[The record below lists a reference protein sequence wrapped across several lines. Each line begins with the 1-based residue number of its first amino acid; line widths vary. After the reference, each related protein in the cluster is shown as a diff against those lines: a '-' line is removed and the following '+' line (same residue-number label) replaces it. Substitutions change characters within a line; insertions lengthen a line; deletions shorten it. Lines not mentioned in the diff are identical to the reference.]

1 MTEENATHKFDVASL
16 KELTLLYVEDDDDIR
31 EELARYLRR
40 RSGNLWT
47 AVNGQEGLELFR
59 QHRPDVVVTDIMMP
73 VMDGLRMAV
82 EIKAIDYDTPV
93 VVTTAFN
100 DYDLLLKAIDAG
112 IDKYVLKP
120 IDVESLLE
128 AIYKAAQI
136 VFQRREIVSRDEKLH
151 LAATVFEASSEGIM
165 ITDADNNIVTAN
177 RAFTEITGYAE
188 EEVRGKNPRLLN
200 SGRQEREFYHAMWES
215 LKLHGHWQG
224 EIWNRRKN
232 GELYP
237 EWLVINVVRNGGG
250 EISHYIAVFSDIS
263 QRKYDEERI
272 AYLAHYDPLTDL
284 PNRVLF
290 QDQLGRLLVSSH
302 RQEKPVAVL
311 LLDLDRFKNVNE
323 SLGHIFGDQLLQQV
337 AQRLRSVVHEED
349 LVARLGG
356 DEYVVV
362 LSDLGEAQNA
372 ALVAQKILD
381 GFALP
386 FSVDAQEISIT
397 ASIGVS
403 LYPDDGDSP
412 DVLLKNAESAMYG
425 AKQSG
430 RNSYRFYTQSM
441 NASVLSLLK
450 MENAMH
456 HALERGEFLLHY
468 QPQVDIM
475 TGRIIGME
483 ALIRWQHPERGMVPP
498 MEFIPL
504 AEESG
509 FIIPIGEWVLREACR
524 QAKLWHDA
532 GYRDLCVAV
541 NLSAVQFKQSNLTD
555 VIQGAAE
562 AVGLDLRCLELEL
575 TESLVMH
582 NAEDVIKTLRQL
594 KSLNLQLSI
603 DDFGTGYSSMSYL
616 KRFPVDKLKIDQ
628 SFIRDISDDPADLAI
643 SQAII
648 ALGHSLGLRVIA
660 EGVETAAQLALLNA
674 NRCDEMQ
681 GYYFS
686 KPVDAAAF
694 TKLLDEGRTLDIPK
708 D

>member
-1 MTEENATHKFDVASL
+1 MTDENATLKFDVASL

-40 RSGNLWT
+40 RAGNLWT

-165 ITDADNNIVTAN
+165 ITDAGNNIVTVN

-200 SGRQEREFYHAMWES
+200 SGRQEREFYLALWES
-215 LKLHGHWQG
+215 LNRHGHWQG

-237 EWLVINVVRNGGG
+237 EWQVINVVRNGGG
-250 EISHYIAVFSDIS
+250 EVSHYIAVFSDIS

-290 QDQLGRLLVSSH
+290 HDQLGRLLASSQ
-302 RQEKPVAVL
+302 RQEKPVAIL

-323 SLGHIFGDQLLQQV
+323 SLGHLFGDQLLQLV
-337 AQRLRSVVHEED
+337 AQRLRSVVREED

-356 DEYVVV
+356 DEYVAV
-362 LSDLGEAQNA
+362 LSDLGEVQNA

-381 GFALP
+381 GFASP

-403 LYPDDGDSP
+403 LYPDDGDTP
-412 DVLLKNAESAMYG
+412 DMLLKNAESAMYG

-468 QPQVDIM
+468 QPQADIA
-475 TGRIIGME
+475 TGRIVGME
-483 ALIRWQHPERGMVPP
+483 ALIRWRHPERGMIPP
-498 MEFIPL
+498 IEFIPL

-524 QAKLWHDA
+524 QTKLWHDA
-532 GYRDLCVAV
+532 GYSDLCVAV

-562 AVGLDLRCLELEL
+562 AAGLDLRCLELEL

-594 KSLNLQLSI
+594 KALNLQLSI

-660 EGVETAAQLALLNA
+660 EGVETAAQLALLHA
-674 NRCDEMQ
+674 NRCDEIQ

>member
-1 MTEENATHKFDVASL
+1 MTDENTTLKYDVASL

-40 RSGNLWT
+40 RAGNLWT
-47 AVNGQEGLELFR
+47 AANGQEGLDLFR

-73 VMDGLRMAV
+73 VMDGLRMAA
-82 EIKAIDYDTPV
+82 EIKALDYDTPV

-120 IDVESLLE
+120 IEVESLLE

-136 VFQRREIVSRDEKLH
+136 VFQRREIVARDEKLR

-165 ITDADNNIVTAN
+165 ITDASNNIVTAN

-188 EEVRGKNPRLLN
+188 DEVRGQNPRLLN
-200 SGRQEREFYHAMWES
+200 SGRQEREFYQEMWES
-215 LKLHGHWQG
+215 LTQHDHWQG
-224 EIWNRRKN
+224 ELWNRRKN
-232 GELYP
+232 GEIYP
-237 EWLVINVVRNGGG
+237 EWVVINAVRNSGDVV
-250 EISHYIAVFSDIS
+250 SHYIAVFSDIS

-272 AYLAHYDPLTDL
+272 GYLAHYDPLTDL

-290 QDQLGRLLVSSH
+290 QDQLARLLAACQ
-302 RQEKPVAVL
+302 RQEKLAAVL

-323 SLGHIFGDQLLQQV
+323 SLGHMFGDQLLQQV
-337 AQRLRSVVHEED
+337 AQRLQAVVRD
-349 LVARLGG
+349 VDVVARLGG

-362 LSDLGEAQNA
+362 LSELGEAQGA
-372 ALVAQKILD
+372 ALVAQKIL
-381 GFALP
+381 GEFSIPFAM
-386 FSVDAQEISIT
+386 AGQEISIT

-403 LYPDDGDSP
+403 LYPDDGDNP

-441 NASVLSLLK
+441 NASVLSLLR

-468 QPQVDIM
+468 QPQVDLFN
-475 TGRIIGME
+475 GRVIGME
-483 ALIRWQHPERGMVPP
+483 ALIRWQHPERGMIPP

-509 FIIPIGEWVLREACR
+509 FIIPIGEWVLKEACR
-524 QAKLWHDA
+524 QAKRWHDA
-532 GYRDLCVAV
+532 GFGGLCVAV
-541 NLSAVQFKQSNLTD
+541 NLSAVQFKQSNLKD
-555 VIQGAAE
+555 VIQGAANE
-562 AVGLDLRCLELEL
+562 AGLDLRCLELEL

-582 NAEDVIKTLRQL
+582 NAEDVIKTLQQL

-616 KRFPVDKLKIDQ
+616 KRFPVDKLKIDK

-660 EGVETAAQLALLNA
+660 EGVETVEQLALLHA

-694 TKLLDEGRTLDIPK
+694 TRLLEEGRQLDVPK
-708 D
+708 G